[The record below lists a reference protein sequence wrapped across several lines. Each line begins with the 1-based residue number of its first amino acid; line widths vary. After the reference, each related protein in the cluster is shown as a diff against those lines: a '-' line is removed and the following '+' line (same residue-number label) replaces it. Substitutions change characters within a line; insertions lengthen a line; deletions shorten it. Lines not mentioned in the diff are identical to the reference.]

1 MINTI
6 AALNKGGQAMKK
18 DDADRRS
25 FLKTLMTGSAIAAAT
40 FSAGTIKAK
49 EQDTARK
56 TDEILYRE
64 SEDFKD
70 YYKSLR

>member
-1 MINTI
+1 
-6 AALNKGGQAMKK
+6 MKK

-25 FLKTLMTGSAIAAAT
+25 FLKTLMTGSAIAATT
-40 FSAGTIKAK
+40 FSAGTAIAK
-49 EQDTARK
+49 KQDTTRK
-56 TDEILYRE
+56 TDEVLYRE

>member
-1 MINTI
+1 
-6 AALNKGGQAMKK
+6 MKK
-18 DDADRRS
+18 DETGRRS
-25 FLKTLMTGSAIAAAT
+25 FLKQLVAGSAVAAT
-40 FSAGTIKAK
+40 VFHGKTANAK
-49 EQDTARK
+49 EQESTRQ